1 MKQLNQQVDKWFME
15 FKTRSTRPKRGAG
28 GGGTRMRRP
37 LKQGTGL
44 KNIQSAALKKPEV
57 MVKIPPRKAGSNGL
71 AAVRGHL
78 DYISRNGAI
87 DVENQDGFVFQGQ
100 KNIRKGIL
108 ETWQALGV
116 PEKSSRREGL
126 NLVLSM
132 PPGTNPE
139 AVRLAARAFAKE
151 QFDGHQYAFAQ
162 HLDEKHPHV
171 HLCVMMKNE
180 LGQYMNPRKGD
191 LFEWRLRFAEKMREQ
206 GVDCAATRRVHR
218 GITRKPEHSTLRH
231 MRKRGEVPNAYRRQ
245 AIELAQ
251 AVKNSSRP
259 LHPFLRE
266 EMQTRKIVSTEYGK
280 IAKELYKIGARAEA
294 RVLSGF
300 AKEIQ
305 QQGHTTQAQQRFDQ
319 AQEQLKDKT
328 LEKSNGHEQHI
339 ER

>member
-1 MKQLNQQVDKWFME
+1 MSQLNQQVDKWFLE
-15 FKTRSTRPKRGAG
+15 FKTRATRPRRGVDG
-28 GGGTRMRRP
+28 GARMRRP
-37 LKQGTGL
+37 LKRGTGL

-57 MVKIPPRKAGSNGL
+57 MVKIPPRKGSSNGL

-78 DYISRNGAI
+78 DYISRNGQI
-87 DVENQDGFVFQGQ
+87 EVENQDGFFFRGQ
-100 KNIRKGIL
+100 KDIRKGVL
-108 ETWQALGV
+108 ESWQALGV
-116 PEKSSRREGL
+116 PEKSKRREAI

-139 AVRLAARAFAKE
+139 AVRLAARAFAQE

-162 HLDEKHPHV
+162 HLDEAHPHV

-180 LGQYMNPRKGD
+180 LGQYMNPRKGE

-206 GVDCAATRRVHR
+206 GVECAATRRVHR
-218 GITRKPEHSTLRH
+218 GITQKPEHSTLRH
-231 MRKRGEVPNAYRRQ
+231 MRRRGQVPNAYRQQ

-251 AVKNSSRP
+251 AVNDSQRP

-266 EMQTRKIVSTEYGK
+266 EIQTRNIVSTEYGK
-280 IAKELYKIGARAEA
+280 IAKELFKIGAKAEA
-294 RVLSGF
+294 RVLSTF

-319 AQEQLKDKT
+319 TQEQLKGRTLDK
-328 LEKSNGHEQHI
+328 SYSQDPQI

>member
-1 MKQLNQQVDKWFME
+1 MSQLNQQVDKWFLE
-15 FKTRSTRPKRGAG
+15 FKTRSTRPKRGADG
-28 GGGTRMRRP
+28 GANTRRP
-37 LKQGTGL
+37 LKKGTGL

-57 MVKIPPRKAGSNGL
+57 MVKIPPRKGGSNGL

-87 DVENQDGFVFQGQ
+87 DVENQDGFVFKGQ
-100 KNIRKGIL
+100 KDIRKGVL
-108 ETWQALGV
+108 ESWQALGV
-116 PEKSSRREGL
+116 PEKSKRREAI

-139 AVRLAARAFAKE
+139 AVRLAARAFAQE
-151 QFDGHQYAFAQ
+151 QFEGHQYAFAQ

-180 LGQYMNPRKGD
+180 LGQYMNPRKGE

-206 GVDCAATRRVHR
+206 GVECAATRRIHR
-218 GITRKPEHSTLRH
+218 GITQKPEDSTLRRI
-231 MRKRGEVPNAYRRQ
+231 RKRGQVGNVHHKQ
-245 AIELAQ
+245 AVELVQ
-251 AVKNSSRP
+251 AVKDSSRP

-266 EMQTRKIVSTEYGK
+266 EVQARNIVSTEYGK
-280 IAKELYKIGARAEA
+280 IAKELFKIGAKAEA
-294 RVLSGF
+294 RVLSNF

-305 QQGHTTQAQQRFDQ
+305 SAGHTTQAQQRFDQ
-319 AQEQLKDKT
+319 AQEQLKGKT
-328 LEKSNGHEQHI
+328 LYKSQSQDQQI

>member
-1 MKQLNQQVDKWFME
+1 MSQLNQQVDKWFLE
-15 FKTRSTRPKRGAG
+15 FKTRSTRPKRGAD
-28 GGGTRMRRP
+28 GGTRLRRP
-37 LKQGTGL
+37 LKKGTGL

-57 MVKIPPRKAGSNGL
+57 MVKIPPRKGGSNGL

-78 DYISRNGAI
+78 DYISRNGQI
-87 DVENQDGFVFQGQ
+87 EVENQDGFIFKGQ
-100 KNIRKGIL
+100 KDIRKGVL
-108 ETWQALGV
+108 ESWQALGV
-116 PEKSSRREGL
+116 PEKSKRREAI

-139 AVRLAARAFAKE
+139 AVRLAAKAFAQE

-162 HLDEKHPHV
+162 HLDEAHPHV

-180 LGQYMNPRKGD
+180 LGQYMNPRKGE

-206 GVDCAATRRVHR
+206 GVECAATRRVHR
-218 GITRKPEHSTLRH
+218 GKTQKPEHSTLRH
-231 MRKRGEVPNAYRRQ
+231 MRKRGQVPNAYRQQ

-251 AVKNSSRP
+251 AVKDSSRP

-266 EMQTRKIVSTEYGK
+266 EIRTRNIVSTEYGK
-280 IAKELYKIGARAEA
+280 IAKELYKIGAKAEA
-294 RVLSGF
+294 RVISNF

-305 QQGHTTQAQQRFDQ
+305 QQGHTTQAQRRFDY
-319 AQEQLKDKT
+319 AQDQMK
-328 LEKSNGHEQHI
+328 EKSMEKSHSKGQGL